1 MVPQALCSCML
12 PMQEFRFGG
21 NTKHAMP
28 TRSHAFGQIA
38 PHLCIKDV
46 LNLDAF
52 LIKQRH
58 RVISGVVNDLDH

>member
-12 PMQEFRFGG
+12 PMQEFRFG
-21 NTKHAMP
+21 
-28 TRSHAFGQIA
+28 HAFGQIA